1 MRILCAQLPGSTLA
15 TSTALKFR
23 ELVLGQSPVHV
34 SRFLVS
40 DSFAVNR
47 SCLPLDSV
55 PSNYLY
61 IYIYMCIYIYIDI
74 HVYIYTYATWAEIS
88 VQDSG
93 FQIL

>member
-61 IYIYMCIYIYIDI
+61 IYIYMYI
-74 HVYIYTYATWAEIS
+74 YIYTYATWGEIS